1 MFVFPDPLWTS
12 FLGIEFRQ
20 ISFGRLSL
28 LDNTTSAYI
37 RTNSMDFPLIQFHL
51 VVVWKDMN

>member
-1 MFVFPDPLWTS
+1 
-12 FLGIEFRQ
+12 
-20 ISFGRLSL
+20 